1 MATLKGSQTEINV
14 VTAFAGESQARN
26 RYTYAA
32 SVAKKQGFVKISQI
46 FEETANQEKEHAKRL
61 FKFLDNDQ
69 EVKITATYPAFG
81 MPEDTKVHLVHAAAG
96 EHYEH
101 TEMYPGFA
109 KVAKEEGFNDVAAA
123 MENIAIA
130 EKYHEDRFNEYLNE
144 LKHGTYFKSE
154 APIVWRCLNC
164 GYLHEGK
171 EPPKMCPA
179 CAHPIDHFEAL
190 FNVVKPSK

>member
-1 MATLKGSQTEINV
+1 MVTLKGSRTEINV

-46 FEETANQEKEHAKRL
+46 FEETANQEKEHAKKL

-69 EVKITATYPAFG
+69 EVNISAAYPAFG
-81 MPEDTKVHLVHAAAG
+81 VPEDTKVHLAHAAAG

-109 KVAKEEGFNDVAAA
+109 AVAREEGFNDVAAT
-123 MENIAIA
+123 MVHIAVA

-144 LKHGTYFKSE
+144 LKHGTFFKSE
-154 APIVWRCLNC
+154 VPIVWRCLNC
-164 GYLHEGK
+164 GYIHEGT

-179 CAHPIDHFEAL
+179 CAHPIDHFESL

>member
-1 MATLKGSQTEINV
+1 MAKVKGSQTEINI

-32 SVAKKQGFVKISQI
+32 SVAKKAGYVKISQI
-46 FEETANQEKEHAKRL
+46 LEETANQEKEHAKRL
-61 FKFLDNDQ
+61 FKFLDNPE

-81 MPEDTKVHLVHAAAG
+81 MPEDVTVHLQHAAAG
-96 EHYEH
+96 EHYEW

-130 EKYHEDRFNEYLNE
+130 EKYHEARFNEYLNE
-144 LKHGTYFKSE
+144 IKTGTYFKSDG
-154 APIVWRCLNC
+154 PIVWRCLNC
-164 GYLHEGK
+164 GYVCEGK
-171 EPPKMCPA
+171 EPPKLCPA

-190 FNVVKPSK
+190 FNVVKP